1 MLHIPPALRY
11 RRYAFLWIGLI
22 ISIAGSQMQVAA
34 LLWHLRTLSNLP
46 IVVSGIGLAR
56 AVPILLLAPFG
67 GVLADTFNRRKIL
80 FFTQATML
88 LTATTLGVLTW
99 TGLIRIW
106 HIYLITFIQ
115 AVAVSF
121 DAPARQSLIPNLLP
135 RHILPSAFSLQS
147 IASNTGSIVGPALS
161 GIVIASL
168 GQQFTYLFN
177 AASFLAVIAALVAM
191 GSVPQEVRPVKLDAN
206 YSLTSVREGFHF
218 ILHQPIILSSMLMD
232 FAATFFSSANTL
244 LPFVARDLLGLN
256 EVAYGWLLSAESIGA
271 MCVGLVL
278 SQRTHV
284 RQQGRLLVTAVIAY
298 GMATVMLGLSRTFW
312 MAALGLALVGACDS
326 VSTIL
331 RNTIRQLQTPDHIR
345 GRMVGINQMFFQ
357 GGPQLGEIES
367 GIAAQLLGPSA
378 AIVFGGIGCIA
389 VVTAIVSRWPQLWRY
404 QGEEAPAAA

>member
-22 ISIAGSQMQVAA
+22 ISIAGSQMQLAA

-80 FFTQATML
+80 FFTQSTML
-88 LTATTLGVLTW
+88 LTATALGVLTW
-99 TGLIRIW
+99 TGLIQIW
-106 HIYLITFIQ
+106 HIYVITFIQ
-115 AVAVSF
+115 AAAASF

-135 RHILPSAFSLQS
+135 RTVLPSAFSLQS
-147 IASNTGSIVGPALS
+147 IASNTGSIIGPALS

-177 AASFLAVIAALVAM
+177 AASFLAVIAALVLM
-191 GSVPQEVRPVKLDAN
+191 GAVPQEVRQVRVDVR
-206 YSLTSVREGFHF
+206 YSLTSIREGFQF
-218 ILHQPIILSSMLMD
+218 ILHQPIILSSMMMD

-271 MCVGLVL
+271 VCVGLVL

-284 RQQGRLLVTAVIAY
+284 RRQGRLLVGAVIAY
-298 GMATVMLGLSRTFW
+298 GMATILLGVSRSFW
-312 MAALGLALVGACDS
+312 MAALALGLVGASDS

-367 GIAAQLLGPSA
+367 GIVAQLLGPSA
-378 AIVFGGIGCIA
+378 AIVAGGVGCIA
-389 VVTAIVSRWPQLWRY
+389 VVTAIISRWPHLLRY
-404 QGEEAPAAA
+404 QGEEPTPT